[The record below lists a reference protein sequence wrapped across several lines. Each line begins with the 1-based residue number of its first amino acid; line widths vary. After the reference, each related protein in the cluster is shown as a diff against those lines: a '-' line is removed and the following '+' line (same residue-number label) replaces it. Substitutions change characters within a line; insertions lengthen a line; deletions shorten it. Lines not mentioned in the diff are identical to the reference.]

1 MLAVPAPE
9 SVTQPQPALIIK
21 CSAYQFG
28 SRDLGQQRSAK
39 MQASG
44 CKVVNLSQ
52 RKLSRQLGVS
62 RGTLE
67 RPFNDLVDAWAPFQ
81 QGRHAGREIQNASSY
96 RLD

>member
-1 MLAVPAPE
+1 
-9 SVTQPQPALIIK
+9 
-21 CSAYQFG
+21 
-28 SRDLGQQRSAK
+28 

-67 RPFNDLVDAWAPFQ
+67 RPFNDLVDAWAVV
-81 QGRHAGREIQNASSY
+81 
-96 RLD
+96 LDTSRVGTTVALAN